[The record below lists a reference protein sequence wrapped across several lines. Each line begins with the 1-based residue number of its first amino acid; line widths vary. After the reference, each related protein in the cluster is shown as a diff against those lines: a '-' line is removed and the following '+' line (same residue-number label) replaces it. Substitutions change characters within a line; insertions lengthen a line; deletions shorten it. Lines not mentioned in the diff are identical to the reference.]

1 MVRRKRGSVN
11 ALSSIGV
18 ELPEPLSRFIARKLG
33 EAIESGRYGAGE
45 RLSEDAIATEFGTSR
60 GPVREALGHLER
72 EELVEIT
79 PRRGARV
86 IEFTPEALDQMF
98 ELRAVLY
105 ALAVE
110 GFARNASAKDLADYD
125 RLATDLGIENAAKMA
140 PVDFARAT
148 QTLSAYIVARSG
160 NARLAALMRKMTRQ
174 AFRHYAVLVHGT
186 PEHRANTVRAGKAMR
201 EAIGARQPKRA
212 FALARAIVEA
222 NRHAA
227 MAALKAA
234 RS

>member
-1 MVRRKRGSVN
+1 MS
-11 ALSSIGV
+11 ALSSTSV

-33 EAIESGRYGAGE
+33 EAIEAGRYAAGE
-45 RLSEDAIATEFGTSR
+45 RLSEDAIASEFGTSR

-86 IEFTPEALDQMF
+86 IEFSTEALDQMF

-110 GFARNASAKDLADYD
+110 GFTRRASTKDLAEYD
-125 RLATDLGIENAAKMA
+125 RLSVGLGLANAARMA

-148 QTLSAYIVARSG
+148 QTLSAFVVARSG
-160 NARLAALMRKMTRQ
+160 NARLEALMRKMTRQ
-174 AFRHYAVLVHGT
+174 AFRHYAVLVHGAA
-186 PEHRANTVRAGKAMR
+186 EHRVNTVRAGALMR
-201 EAIGARQPKRA
+201 KAIGARQSKRA

-222 NRHAA
+222 NRRAA
-227 MAALKAA
+227 MAALKEAQP
-234 RS
+234 